1 MTEKPIR
8 KVSSITERPGAEAG
22 GGFLQAGTRSLR
34 LEAPSLKG
42 VVAEYVVTDDSET
55 ATTDV
60 NTSASK
66 RARLTRGQDADSNVP
81 LAGTLYIVSISQLRQ
96 VKKE

>member
-1 MTEKPIR
+1 M
-8 KVSSITERPGAEAG
+8 
-22 GGFLQAGTRSLR
+22 QAGTRSLR
-34 LEAPSLKG
+34 LGAPNLKG
-42 VVAEYVVTDDSET
+42 LVTEYVVTHDSET

-81 LAGTLYIVSISQLRQ
+81 LAGTLYMF
-96 VKKE
+96 